1 MNESR
6 KNGWRAL
13 AATLAVTLC
22 ALPGLAR
29 AQELTMWSHWAAE
42 VAKRAYVEDA
52 VKRFEASKPGVKVK
66 ITWYEKSAL
75 YAALKTALRAGQAPD
90 VFYAEVDQTD
100 YIDNNLLADL
110 SVGIN
115 WNNVEP
121 WAKQAWT
128 FGKGTYG
135 FPLEASTVEVYYNT
149 KLMNDL
155 GVKVPANGQFDQAG
169 FLDLVK
175 KAKAKGITPMA
186 QGVGDRP
193 FPGAYVTHEALLKK
207 LGPKDYDA
215 LLKGKLSWSDPRVV
229 ETLTWVKQ
237 LVDAGAFPASFTSL
251 KLGESH
257 IYFHTNPGALMFQV
271 ASWYTARAF
280 NPPDKG
286 GQPVDFPLAIM
297 QSPAMNNGACNQ
309 CKSLAVGG
317 SYVVNAASP
326 RKDLGI
332 AFLNSLATPEMGNKW
347 LENVLVQTG
356 IKTDAS
362 KISGP
367 HAGYFKQLAKANEGN
382 TYYFGTPVQVM
393 QGKPKEVFTQVV
405 NSAFPAGSISVDD
418 VVKQMN
424 AAK

>member
-1 MNESR
+1 MVRSTL
-6 KNGWRAL
+6 KWRGL
-13 AATLAVTLC
+13 AAALVAALFAAPVTVS
-22 ALPGLAR
+22 

-42 VAKRAYVEDA
+42 VSKRAFVEDA
-52 VKRFEASKPGVKVK
+52 AKRFEASRPGVKIK

-75 YAALKTALRAGQAPD
+75 YASLKTALRAGQAPD
-90 VFYAEVDQTD
+90 VFYAEPDQTD

-110 SVGIN
+110 SSGIN
-115 WNNVEP
+115 WANVEP
-121 WAKQAWT
+121 WAKTVWT

-149 KLMNDL
+149 KLMADL
-155 GVKVPANGQFDQAG
+155 GVTVPANGQFDQAA
-169 FLDLVK
+169 FLDLIK
-175 KAKAKGITPMA
+175 KARAKGITPMA

-193 FPGAYVTHEALLKK
+193 YPGSYITHEALLKK
-207 LGPKDYDA
+207 LGVKDYDA
-215 LLKGKLSWSDPRVV
+215 LMKGTLSWSDPRVV
-229 ETLTWVKQ
+229 ETLTFVKQ

-271 ASWYTARAF
+271 ASWYTSRAF

-286 GQPVDFPLAIM
+286 GQPVNFPLGIM

-326 RKDLGI
+326 RKELGI
-332 AFLNSLATPEMGNKW
+332 AFLNSFATPEMGNRW

-367 HAGYFKQLAKANEGN
+367 NAAYFKQLAKADEGN
-382 TYYFGTPVQVM
+382 VWYFGTPVQVM
-393 QGKPKEVFTQVV
+393 QGKPKEVFTQVI
-405 NSAFPAGSISVDD
+405 NNALPAGSISVDD

>member
-1 MNESR
+1 MS
-6 KNGWRAL
+6 KFKSKWRVL
-13 AATLAVTLC
+13 AAA
-22 ALPGLAR
+22 ALVSLFAAPTALR
-29 AQELTMWSHWAAE
+29 AQEITVWSHWAAE
-42 VAKRAYVEDA
+42 VSKRAYVEDVA
-52 VKRFEASKPGVKVK
+52 KRFEASRPGVKVK

-75 YAALKTALRAGQAPD
+75 YASLKTALRAGQAPD
-90 VFYAEVDQTD
+90 VFYAEPDQTD

-110 SVGIN
+110 STGIN
-115 WNNVEP
+115 WANVEP
-121 WAKQAWT
+121 WAKQVWT

-155 GVKVPANGQFDQAG
+155 GVKVPANGQFDQAA

-193 FPGAYVTHEALLKK
+193 YPGSYITHEALLKK
-207 LGPKDYDA
+207 LGLKDYDA
-215 LLKGKLSWSDPRVV
+215 LMKGNLSWSDPRVV
-229 ETLTWVKQ
+229 ETLTFVKQ

-271 ASWYTARAF
+271 ASWYTSRAF

-286 GQPVDFPLAIM
+286 GQPVDFPLGIM

-332 AFLNSLATPEMGNKW
+332 AFLNSFATPEMGNRW

-356 IKTDAS
+356 IKTDAT

-367 HAGYFKQLAKANEGN
+367 HAAYFRQLAKADEGN
-382 TYYFGTPVQVM
+382 VFFFGTPVQVM
-393 QGKPKEVFTQVV
+393 SGKPKEVFTQVI
-405 NSAFPAGSISVDD
+405 NNALPAGSISVDD

>member
-1 MNESR
+1 MFRSTRN
-6 KNGWRAL
+6 WRGFV
-13 AATLAVTLC
+13 AAIFITLYAVPMTSS
-22 ALPGLAR
+22 

-42 VAKRAYVEDA
+42 VSKRAYVEDVA
-52 VKRFEASKPGVKVK
+52 KRFEASRPGVKVK

-75 YAALKTALRAGQAPD
+75 YAALKTALRAGQGPD
-90 VFYAEVDQTD
+90 VFYAEPDQTD
-100 YIDNNLLADL
+100 YIDNQLLADL
-110 SVGIN
+110 STGIN
-115 WNNVEP
+115 WANVEP
-121 WAKQAWT
+121 WAKTVWT
-128 FGKGTYG
+128 FGNGTYG

-149 KLMNDL
+149 KLMSEL
-155 GVKVPANGQFDQAG
+155 GVTVPANGQFDQAA

-193 FPGAYVTHEALLKK
+193 YPGAYITHEALLKK

-215 LLKGKLSWSDPRVV
+215 LLKGKLSWSDKRVV
-229 ETLTWVKQ
+229 ETLQYIKQ

-251 KLGESH
+251 KLGEAH
-257 IYFHTNPGALMFQV
+257 IYFHTNPGALMYQV
-271 ASWYTARAF
+271 ASWYTSRAF

-286 GQPVDFPLAIM
+286 GQPVGFPLGIM
-297 QSPAMNNGACNQ
+297 QSPAMDNGACNQ

-326 RKDLGI
+326 RKELGI
-332 AFLNSLATPEMGNKW
+332 AFLNSFATPEMGNRW

-367 HAGYFKQLAKANEGN
+367 YAAYFQQLARANAGN
-382 TYYFGTPVQVM
+382 VYYFGTPVQNM

-424 AAK
+424 AAAN

>member
-1 MNESR
+1 MS
-6 KNGWRAL
+6 KFKSKWRVL
-13 AATLAVTLC
+13 AAA
-22 ALPGLAR
+22 ALVSLFAAPTALR
-29 AQELTMWSHWAAE
+29 AQEITVWSHWAAE
-42 VAKRAYVEDA
+42 VSKRAYVEDVA
-52 VKRFEASKPGVKVK
+52 KRFEASRPGVKVK

-75 YAALKTALRAGQAPD
+75 YASLKTALRAGQAPD
-90 VFYAEVDQTD
+90 VFYAEPDQTD

-110 SVGIN
+110 STGIN
-115 WNNVEP
+115 WANVEP
-121 WAKQAWT
+121 WAKQVWT

-155 GVKVPANGQFDQAG
+155 GVKVPANGQFDQAA

-175 KAKAKGITPMA
+175 KARAKGITPMA

-193 FPGAYVTHEALLKK
+193 YPGSYITHEALLKK
-207 LGPKDYDA
+207 LGLKDYDA
-215 LLKGKLSWSDPRVV
+215 LMKGTLSWSDPRVV
-229 ETLTWVKQ
+229 ETLTFVKQ

-271 ASWYTARAF
+271 ASWYTSRAF

-286 GQPVDFPLAIM
+286 GQPVDFPLGIM

-332 AFLNSLATPEMGNKW
+332 AFLNSFATPEMGNRW

-367 HAGYFKQLAKANEGN
+367 HAAYFRQLAKADEGN
-382 TYYFGTPVQVM
+382 VFFFGTPVQVM
-393 QGKPKEVFTQVV
+393 SGKPKEVFTQVI
-405 NSAFPAGSISVDD
+405 NNALPAGSIGVDD

>member
-1 MNESR
+1 MPSL
-6 KNGWRAL
+6 KSHWRGL
-13 AATLAVTLC
+13 AAAAVVALF
-22 ALPGLAR
+22 ALPTVAR

-42 VAKRAYVEDA
+42 VAKRAYVEEA
-52 VKRFEASKPGVKVK
+52 IKRFEASRPGVKVK

-75 YAALKTALRAGQAPD
+75 YASLKTALRAGQAPD
-90 VFYAEVDQTD
+90 IFYAEVDQTD

-110 SVGIN
+110 STGIN
-115 WNNVEP
+115 WANVEP

-135 FPLEASTVEVYYNT
+135 FPLEASTVEVYYNI

-155 GVKVPANGQFDQAG
+155 GVKVPPNGQFDQAG

-193 FPGAYVTHEALLKK
+193 FPGTYVTHEALLKK
-207 LGPKDYDA
+207 LGMKDYDA
-215 LLKGKLSWSDPRVV
+215 LMKGTLSWSDPRVV
-229 ETLTWVKQ
+229 ETLNFVKQ

-271 ASWYTARAF
+271 ASWYTSRAF

-286 GQPVDFPLAIM
+286 GQPVNFPLGIM
-297 QSPAMNNGACNQ
+297 QSPAMTNGACNQ
-309 CKSLAVGG
+309 CKSMAVGG

-326 RKDLGI
+326 RKDLAI
-332 AFLNSLATPEMGNKW
+332 AFLNSFATPEMGNRW
-347 LENVLVQTG
+347 LEDVLVQTG
-356 IKTDAS
+356 IKTDAT

-367 HAGYFKQLAKANEGN
+367 YAAYFKQLAKANEAN
-382 TYYFGTPVQVM
+382 VYYFGTPIQVM
-393 QGKPKEVFTQVV
+393 QGKPKEVFTQVI
-405 NSAFPAGSISVDD
+405 NNALPAGSISVDE